1 MLGYATLTLAED
13 DSDDG
18 SRIKNKE
25 IMYLL

>member
-13 DSDDG
+13 DNEDG

-25 IMYLL
+25 ITYLL